1 MSLKKKY
8 VVAFDLDGTLLD
20 SADDLI
26 YCLNQIL
33 IEEKQHTMNKK
44 DIFKLLG
51 NGALAMLKEA
61 YKINNSSSKQ
71 INWDNLKYRF
81 LKIYDNNFNKKS
93 KLFPYTLETLKFLKK
108 EKFICIVVSNKPEYF
123 VKKILKHFDI
133 YKYFDAVSGGDTYS
147 FRKPDPN
154 HLYET
159 IKKANIMKY
168 NCLFV
173 GDSINDAL
181 CAKRSESKLI
191 LLKHGYSNDDISK
204 MGADLILED
213 LSRLNEVLSNWRNK
227 VYNDAMY

>member
-1 MSLKKKY
+1 
-8 VVAFDLDGTLLD
+8 
-20 SADDLI
+20 
-26 YCLNQIL
+26 
-33 IEEKQHTMNKK
+33 MNKK

-93 KLFPYTLETLKFLKK
+93 KLFPYTLETLKFLKE
-108 EKFICIVVSNKPEYF
+108 EKFICVLVSAKPEYF
-123 VKKILKHFDI
+123 VKNIEAFDI
-133 YKYFDAVSGGDTYS
+133 HKYFDAVSGGIYG

-154 HLYET
+154 HLYEI

-173 GDSINDAL
+173 GDINDAL

-191 LLKHGYSNDDISK
+191 LKHGYIMMTYLK
-204 MGADLILED
+204 WG
-213 LSRLNEVLSNWRNK
+213 
-227 VYNDAMY
+227 